1 MCSEEFT
8 DREIDI
14 LLKVYYYGKQKNEG
28 EVNQSPYN
36 RSIKIKINP
45 IGPGLHKNMGEV
57 LSALEKFERNG
68 YIKVVG
74 ASNGYIK
81 VANASIFIN
90 KKGLRFIKDHVKL
103 KNELNL

>member
-14 LLKVYYYGKQKNEG
+14 LLKVYSYGKQKNEG

-36 RSIKIKINP
+36 RSIKIMINP
-45 IGPGLHKNMGEV
+45 IGPEHHKNMGEV
-57 LSALEKFERNG
+57 LSALEKFDRNG
-68 YIKVVG
+68 YITVPGKVIDG
-74 ASNGYIK
+74 M
-81 VANASIFIN
+81 NAFIFIN
-90 KKGLRFIKDHVKL
+90 KKGLRFIKDHIKL

>member
-1 MCSEEFT
+1 MCSGEFT

-14 LLKVYYYGKQKNEG
+14 LLKVYSYGKQKNEG

-36 RSIKIKINP
+36 RSIKIKLNP
-45 IGPGLHKNMGEV
+45 IVPGRHKNV

-68 YIKVVG
+68 YIKVADV
-74 ASNGYIK
+74 
-81 VANASIFIN
+81 SIFIN
-90 KKGLRFIKDHVKL
+90 KKGLRFIKDHIKL

>member
-14 LLKVYYYGKQKNEG
+14 LLKVYSYGKQKNEG

-36 RSIKIKINP
+36 RSIKIKLNP
-45 IGPGLHKNMGEV
+45 IVPGRHKNV
-57 LSALEKFERNG
+57 LSALEKFER
-68 YIKVVG
+68 
-74 ASNGYIK
+74 NGYIK

-90 KKGLRFIKDHVKL
+90 KKGLRFIKDHIKL

>member
-14 LLKVYYYGKQKNEG
+14 LLKVYSYGKQKNEG

-36 RSIKIKINP
+36 RSIKIKPNL
-45 IGPGLHKNMGEV
+45 IGPGRHKNMGEV
-57 LSALEKFERNG
+57 LSVLKKFERNG
-68 YIKVVG
+68 YIKMVDT
-74 ASNGYIK
+74 
-81 VANASIFIN
+81 SIFIN
-90 KKGLRFIKDHVKL
+90 KKGLRFIKDHIKL

>member
-36 RSIKIKINP
+36 RSIKIKLNP
-45 IGPGLHKNMGEV
+45 IVPGRHKNV